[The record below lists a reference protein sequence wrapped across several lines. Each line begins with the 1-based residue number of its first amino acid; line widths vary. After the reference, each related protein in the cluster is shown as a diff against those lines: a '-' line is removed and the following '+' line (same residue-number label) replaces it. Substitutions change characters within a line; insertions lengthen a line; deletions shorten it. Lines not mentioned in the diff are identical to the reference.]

1 MPARPDEGTRTNDV
15 GDARAVPDPTAAR
28 RRRTRSRGVPGG
40 RRPAAARV
48 LPPHRDR
55 GPSRARAGGPA
66 RGRTGRARPRPPACR
81 RHRQRRRDEPDRRVA
96 GLVQRAHHRP
106 GRHGRHAVPR
116 RLGHRRA
123 RLARPHRAPR
133 RAPAARRPPGRRR
146 HPGGDLRRHT
156 GRGRVR
162 RRHRVVDAPRG
173 RPRGLGGGP
182 RGDRHQAAH
191 RPRQRP
197 RRRRGL
203 EQDARAV
210 QQHRGLAARQPTRGD
225 PAGGGRHHG
234 PVPRVAGRQPLHLP
248 RLPRVHPRRRR
259 PGREP
264 ALSRERHRPRHPAI
278 RPAGV
283 RAGRPAEPVGPQEG
297 PRAGAAHHHQGQLA
311 LDRAPGDL
319 PRLRRRQGVRR
330 EGARHGRAA
339 VPRHLRLQ
347 RVCGVDPP
355 HPDPRRARGSPAGA
369 RRLHAGQPL
378 RQGPRAGHGELPARR
393 AAPDRPGR
401 PRRHRPV
408 GDAPPGAPQD
418 QAVPALRH
426 LRAVRLRPHLPAPRP
441 LQHDGPAEDGGHP
454 AADVRRGERG
464 LHDARLRVRPG
475 PAALRGPGAEGRT
488 DPAGRRVRAGARD
501 RRGDADLGRG
511 PRRGPAR
518 GCGRRGRRPA
528 DRVVRQGFS

>member
-1 MPARPDEGTRTNDV
+1 MRERCT
-15 GDARAVPDPTAAR
+15 
-28 RRRTRSRGVPGG
+28 
-40 RRPAAARV
+40 
-48 LPPHRDR
+48 
-55 GPSRARAGGPA
+55 
-66 RGRTGRARPRPPACR
+66 
-81 RHRQRRRDEPDRRVA
+81 
-96 GLVQRAHHRP
+96 
-106 GRHGRHAVPR
+106 
-116 RLGHRRA
+116 
-123 RLARPHRAPR
+123 
-133 RAPAARRPPGRRR
+133 
-146 HPGGDLRRHT
+146 
-156 GRGRVR
+156 
-162 RRHRVVDAPRG
+162 
-173 RPRGLGGGP
+173 
-182 RGDRHQAAH
+182 
-191 RPRQRP
+191 
-197 RRRRGL
+197 
-203 EQDARAV
+203 
-210 QQHRGLAARQPTRGD
+210 QHRGLAARQPTRGD
-225 PAGGGRHHG
+225 PAGGGRLHR

-264 ALSRERHRPRHPAI
+264 ARSRERHRPRHPAV

-283 RAGRPAEPVGPQEG
+283 RAGRAAEPVGPQEG

-330 EGARHGRAA
+330 AGARHGRAA

-355 HPDPRRARGSPAGA
+355 HPDPRRARGSAAGA

-408 GDAPPGAPQD
+408 GDAPPGAAQD

-454 AADVRRGERG
+454 AADVRRGERR

-475 PAALRGPGAEGRT
+475 PAALRGPGAEGRS
-488 DPAGRRVRAGARD
+488 DPAGRRVGAGARD

-511 PRRGPAR
+511 PRRGPAG

-528 DRVVRQGFS
+528 DRVVRQGFSRGVQGGRPSPGGGHRHPSHRDARLRRRRAGRAAPGTGLPAGRAAVQALPPRPAHPDPRPADVHPPGRGGHRRAALRDHPQRRRPRLRLRLRAAYAEGRGVGRRRRP